1 MAKHRNVRNA
11 KRVRTLLTQAVQMLP
26 HTMKTGQ
33 VYRYASWLFC
43 KRNDGTLATNIGTD
57 SLETC
62 QADHSHWFADCRYA
76 KPVLGV
82 TINL

>member
-11 KRVRTLLTQAVQMLP
+11 KRVRTLLSPSVQMLP
-26 HTMKTGQ
+26 HTMKAGQ
-33 VYRYASWLFC
+33 VYRYAGWLFC
-43 KRNDGTLATNIGTD
+43 KRKDGTLATDIGTA

-62 QADHSHWFADCRYA
+62 SCDHSHWFAARRYA
-76 KPVLGV
+76 KPLLGV